1 MTTARESLLHTHH
14 GHSHAHPV
22 SIFAHLDARA
32 VLLSWLAYTV
42 LLVSVNKFDLP
53 GVLLFG
59 AIPAFVLFAAGT
71 PVRPI
76 FRRLLFLSPFIL
88 LSAAANPFFDRRP
101 LLTIGAVSLSA
112 GAISGLVIVFKAFFS
127 VLSALTLAA
136 CMPFDHICHAL
147 RRLRAPEAFTTQL
160 LLLHRYSF
168 VLADEAVSMR
178 KARDF
183 RSFENRGKGLSVFA
197 RLIGSL
203 LLRSMARAGRVHAA
217 MISRGFHGT
226 VSCCQDKRD
235 FSPKD
240 ALFLCGTVGLF
251 VLLRIIF

>member
-1 MTTARESLLHTHH
+1 MTTTREALLHTHH
-14 GHSHAHPV
+14 GQAHAHPV
-22 SIFAHLDARA
+22 AFFARLDARA
-32 VLLSWLAYTV
+32 VLLSWFAYTA
-42 LLVSVNKFDLP
+42 LLISFRKFDLP

-59 AIPAFVLFAAGT
+59 AIPVFVLFAAGT

-101 LLTIGAVSLSA
+101 LLTIGAITLGA
-112 GAISGLVIVFKAFFS
+112 GAMSGLVIVFKALFS
-127 VLSALTLAA
+127 VVSALTLAA

-168 VLADEAVSMR
+168 VLADEAMSMR

-183 RSFENRGKGLSVFA
+183 RSFDGRGKGLSVFA

-203 LLRSMARAGRVHAA
+203 LLRSMARAGRVHAG
-217 MISRGFHGT
+217 MVSRGFHGT

-235 FSPKD
+235 FTAKD

-251 VLLRIIF
+251 ALLRIIF